1 MRVPSPS
8 NLTSRLR
15 SGLRA
20 RVDEVAD
27 RIVARALGQ
36 SWAPL
41 TPVAERVVPTRVR
54 PTLPPRPAPPPLELD
69 HVPEGAMLLDI
80 REPHELASGVPEG
93 AMLLPMDLVPHAL
106 DRLPADADVLVICA
120 AGARSLGVATWLRLQ
135 GRAAWSFAPG
145 IGGLPACGVAIV
157 PPGGTPGARVVVPA
171 GTNVDGA
178 TVHAPLHGEEIATEG
193 QVRRVRVVDGAGL
206 HVEVRLPAEG

>member
-1 MRVPSPS
+1 M
-8 NLTSRLR
+8 
-15 SGLRA
+15 
-20 RVDEVAD
+20 DEAAD

-41 TPVAERVVPTRVR
+41 TPVAERVMSTRVR
-54 PTLPPRPAPPPLELD
+54 PTLPSRSAPPPLELD
-69 HVPEGAMLLDI
+69 HVPEGATFLDI

-106 DRLPADADVLVICA
+106 DRLPEGAILLVICA

-157 PPGGTPGARVVVPA
+157 PPGGKPGARVVVPA
-171 GTNVDGA
+171 GTDVDGA
-178 TVHAPLHGEEIATEG
+178 YVHAPLQGEEIATEG
-193 QVRRVRVVDGAGL
+193 QVRRVRVIDGAGL
-206 HVEVRLPAEG
+206 HVEVRLPAERVT